1 MVKLENETGMP
12 IGFIT
17 NDMLSNQNRTQ
28 PIVTPET
35 HEVKVKEKPEQLLV
49 IKNPKVPTT
58 TQVKNIVE

>member
-28 PIVTPET
+28 PIVTPEN
-35 HEVKVKEKPEQLLV
+35 HEVKVKEKSEQLLA